1 MFLGPREVYLDH
13 NATTPVAKEVQKAME
28 KALSSTFG
36 NPSSLHTHGRRARG
50 LVEHARAEVA
60 KLLGCRPDQIVFTSG
75 GTEGNNAVLKGVFLA
90 SKMRFGKNGHIITS
104 KIEHDSV
111 LGACKQIEALGGR
124 VTYLPAGRDGLVRVR
139 DVEEALAQ
147 NADDTF
153 LVSIMHANNETGAIQ
168 PIAEIGRLCKA
179 ARVPFHTDAVQSF
192 GKIPTHVDE
201 LGCDFLTLTAHKIY
215 GPKGAG
221 ALFIRG
227 DAPFFPLQSGGDQ
240 EGGLRTGTEGVHQIV
255 GLGAAAALAEEHRES
270 ELLRM
275 RELRDEFLVLLR
287 LAAPNVIVHEAPPH
301 AQLPS
306 TLSVAFPGVEGLQL
320 LAGLDCWEVSVSIG
334 SACTADRIEPSHVM
348 LGMGIEVR
356 EALSTI
362 RISMGRATSR
372 RDMRYVAETIAKITD
387 EPPET
392 LRYLDPQHLNEA
404 RIHSPN
410 TFLID
415 LRMPHER
422 FLDPTIPGAAE
433 WSVLTLDKSLSDVPR
448 DKEAILMCGTGI
460 ISYAAGYRLANAGHP
475 NVRVVYGGYAAWHGR
490 YPALIGK
497 LIGNKPSSAQS
508 S

>member
-1 MFLGPREVYLDH
+1 MLLGPREVYLDH
-13 NATTPVAKEVQKAME
+13 NATTPVEKGVQRAME
-28 KALSSTFG
+28 KALASSFG

-50 LVEHARAEVA
+50 LVEHARAEIA
-60 KLLGCRPDQIVFTSG
+60 KLLRCRVDQIVFTSG

-90 SKMRFGKNGHIITS
+90 SRERYGKSGHVITS

-124 VTYLPAGRDGLVRVR
+124 VTYLPAGRDGLVRVQ
-139 DVEEALAQ
+139 DVKEALEK
-147 NADDTF
+147 NADDTV

-168 PIAEIGRLCKA
+168 PIREIGALCKA

-227 DAPFFPLQSGGDQ
+227 NAPFFALQSGGDQ

-255 GLGAAAALAEEHRES
+255 GLGVAAALAEEHRES
-270 ELLRM
+270 EFFRM
-275 RELRDEFLVLLR
+275 RELREEFLGLLR
-287 LAAPNVIVHEAPPH
+287 EAVPNVIVHEAPQN
-301 AQLPS
+301 AQLPA
-306 TLSVAFPGVEGLQL
+306 TLSLAFPGIEGLQL

-348 LGMGIEVR
+348 LGMGIDER

-362 RISMGRATSR
+362 RVSMGRGTSR
-372 RDMRYVAETIAKITD
+372 RDMRYVAEVIGKITE
-387 EPPET
+387 EPPNT
-392 LRYLDPQHLNEA
+392 LRYLDPQHLDEA
-404 RIHSPN
+404 RIRSPQ

-422 FLDPTIPGAAE
+422 FLDPTIPGAVE
-433 WSVLTLDKSLSDVPR
+433 WSALTLDKSLSDVPR

-490 YPALIGK
+490 YPTLLGK
-497 LIGNKPSSAQS
+497 LIGNKPSSPQS